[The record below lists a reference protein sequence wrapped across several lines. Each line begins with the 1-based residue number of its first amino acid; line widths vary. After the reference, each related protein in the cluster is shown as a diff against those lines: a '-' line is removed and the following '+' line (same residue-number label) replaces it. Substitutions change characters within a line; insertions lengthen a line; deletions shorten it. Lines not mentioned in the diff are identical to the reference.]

1 MIRQV
6 GKPMRVFVLTTG
18 RTASKTFAYACK
30 HLDGMTAGHE
40 TNVRKISD
48 RLDYPDNHVE
58 VDNRLV
64 WFLGALGR
72 RYEDDRTFYVYLTR
86 NTDKVVES
94 YLLRWH
100 MTVSIVRAFYHGILM
115 NPKKPDT
122 ETARQSCR
130 FFVETVD
137 ENIRYFLRN
146 RNNWAHV
153 SVENL
158 EKDFF
163 AFMTASGLT
172 GDRKAISRALHDIK
186 NVNKKKYGRRTWTGK
201 IRAMFSS
208 RRLY

>member
-1 MIRQV
+1 MT
-6 GKPMRVFVLTTG
+6 GWKPIRVFVLTTG
-18 RTASKTFAYACK
+18 RTASKTFVCACQ

-40 TNVRKISD
+40 TNVRKISG

-64 WFLGALGR
+64 WFLGGLGG
-72 RYEDDRTFYVYLTR
+72 RYDDDRTFYVHLTR
-86 NTDKVVES
+86 NTEKVVES

-100 MTVSIVRAFYHGILM
+100 MTVSVVRAFYHGILM
-115 NPKKPDT
+115 APKKPDP
-122 ETARQSCR
+122 ETARQSNR
-130 FFVETVD
+130 LFVETVD
-137 ENIRYFLRN
+137 ENIRYFLKN

-158 EKDFF
+158 EQDFL
-163 AFMTASGLT
+163 AFMTAAGLT
-172 GDRKAISRALHDIK
+172 GDRETIKRELRDIK
-186 NVNKKKYGRRTWTGK
+186 NVNKKKYRRRSRIEK